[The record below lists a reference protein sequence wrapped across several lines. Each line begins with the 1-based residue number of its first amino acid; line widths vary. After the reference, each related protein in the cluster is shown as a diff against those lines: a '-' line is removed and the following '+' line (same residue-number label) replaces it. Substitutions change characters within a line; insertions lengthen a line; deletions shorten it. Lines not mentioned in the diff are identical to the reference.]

1 MKGRR
6 LNRLTIGP
14 GGGAPAEARTPDP
27 RIKSAMLCRLSYGRI
42 LFLTAPTSLRGGVPG
57 EGLSP
62 SLGFALEGG
71 VPNRTSKTAARGAE
85 APQQQRPHGILSQEL
100 WCLTRSLRSAAPHGA
115 GVLSLE
121 TALVLPP
128 HC

>member
-1 MKGRR
+1 METQ
-6 LNRLTIGP
+6 LQNIP
-14 GGGAPAEARTPDP
+14 V
-27 RIKSAMLCRLSYGRI
+27 SYTHLDVYKRQ
-42 LFLTAPTSLRGGVPG
+42 APTSLRGGVPG

-100 WCLTRSLRSAAPHGA
+100 WCLTRSLRSAAPRTGPA
-115 GVLSLE
+115 
-121 TALVLPP
+121 
-128 HC
+128 C